1 MLGGLSRSLE
11 IQYPP
16 DDMAFDAF
24 ISYSSKDKA
33 TADATCA
40 TLETAGIRCW
50 IAPRDIIPGSEYGAA
65 IVDAIDHCRVVILVF
80 SSSANASQQI
90 HREIERAVNRG
101 LPIIPLRIEE
111 TMPTESMAYFMESV
125 HWLDAMNPPLEAH
138 LQRLGES
145 LKLLLHMN
153 SDTEYAPLPNRL
165 SPSGPPPLSFSGEI
179 GLRPQGVMNSPT
191 APAIPVRAAS
201 RRSVTKSIIRIIAMV
216 TIAALVGLGCISLLA
231 AMDTLRKSADIATM
245 LGCGIIAA
253 ASFVPAY
260 LIYEFGI
267 RRRSM

>member
-1 MLGGLSRSLE
+1 VLGGLSRSLE

-16 DDMAFDAF
+16 DAMAFDAF

-40 TLETAGIRCW
+40 TLEMAGIRCW

-65 IVDAIDHCRVVILVF
+65 IVDAIDQCRVVVLVF

-138 LQRLGES
+138 LKRLGES

-153 SDTEYAPLPNRL
+153 SEPEYAPPPNRL
-165 SPSGPPPLSFSGEI
+165 KPSDHPPLSFSSEI
-179 GLRPQGVMNSPT
+179 GLRPQGVVNLPT

-201 RRSVTKSIIRIIAMV
+201 KRSVTKSIIRIIAMV
-216 TIAALVGLGCISLLA
+216 AIAALAGSGCIFLLA
-231 AMDTLRKSADIATM
+231 MIDTWRKSEGTDTLI
-245 LGCGIIAA
+245 GCAIIAA
-253 ASFVPAY
+253 ASFVAAY

-267 RRRSM
+267 RRRSK